1 MRPITPNQLRAV
13 QATMTKVAPDR
24 EDRLEL
30 LSEMFGRA
38 IESTRD
44 LSWGEAA
51 LILSKFGGHQLA
63 EVNSKKR
70 QLRSTIYHLSMR
82 ISWLNRD
89 YPDNGNAD
97 EKAMNK
103 AKVDQWLLSRG
114 VVKKP
119 VMEMSVEELGKV
131 VGQMK
136 AIVKNQ
142 TIINPN

>member
-30 LSEMFGRA
+30 LSEMFGRD

-51 LILSKFGGHQLA
+51 LILSKFGGHQLQ
-63 EVNSKKR
+63 EVNEKKR
-70 QLRSTIYHLSMR
+70 TLRATIYHLSMR

-103 AKVDQWLLSRG
+103 AKVDQWLMSHG

-136 AIVKNQ
+136 AIAKRG
-142 TIINPN
+142 

>member
-30 LSEMFGRA
+30 LSEMFGRD

-51 LILSKFGGHQLA
+51 LILSKFGGTQLA
-63 EVNSKKR
+63 EVNNKKR
-70 QLRSTIYHLSMR
+70 RLRSTIYHLSMR
-82 ISWLNRD
+82 IGWLNKD
-89 YPDNGNAD
+89 YPDHGDAD
-97 EKAMNK
+97 EKAINM
-103 AKVDQWLLSRG
+103 AKVDQWLQSHG
-114 VVKKP
+114 AVKKP
-119 VMEMSVEELGKV
+119 VMEMSVVELGKV

-136 AIVKNQ
+136 AIARNS
-142 TIINPN
+142 